1 MAERVMDGFQRIL
14 GMTTGFRL
22 AETDVGQFALEQFG
36 ESVVLRGR
44 LTAAIGEVGKA
55 RVLPFE
61 MVQDILKALLD
72 PSEISGAMV
81 GGSFQ
86 PFEQIGYALLQMSE
100 GRRAVVAD
108 RHAVEAI
115 GQGQQGALDLLGILA
130 RRRPLLAALE

>member
-1 MAERVMDGFQRIL
+1 MAERVVDGFQRIL

-22 AETDVGQFALEQFG
+22 AETDVGQFALEQVG
-36 ESVVLRGR
+36 EPVVLRGR
-44 LTAAIGEVGKA
+44 LAAAIGGGVGKA
-55 RVLPFE
+55 RVLPLE

-72 PSEISGAMV
+72 PPEIAGAMI

-108 RHAVEAI
+108 RDTVEAI
-115 GQGQQGALDLLGILA
+115 GQSEQSALDLVGILA
-130 RRRPLLAALE
+130 CRRP